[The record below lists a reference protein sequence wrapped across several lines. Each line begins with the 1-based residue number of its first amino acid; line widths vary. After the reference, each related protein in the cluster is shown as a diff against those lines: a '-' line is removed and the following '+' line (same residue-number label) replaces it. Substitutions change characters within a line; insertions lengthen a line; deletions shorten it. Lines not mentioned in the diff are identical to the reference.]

1 MIKIAITDDHEL
13 VRRGVADM
21 IATINGMTLSNGWPN
36 AADTLKGL
44 ELERPDILLLDIN
57 LPDMQGYEL
66 CRKLRILYPQLPVI
80 ALSTFDQSVVVHD
93 MMNAGSRGYLTK
105 NASAEEIEAA
115 VKEVLLGRIYLPER
129 IESRFKKQQEEGRS
143 VRLTRRE
150 ETILRLVAAELTTTE
165 IAEKLFIAERTV
177 ETHRTNLYQK
187 LGVKNIAG
195 LVREAIRRGLVS

>member
-21 IATINGMTLSNGWPN
+21 IATIGGMTLSNGWAN

-44 ELERPDILLLDIN
+44 ELESPDILLLDIN

-93 MMNAGSRGYLTK
+93 MMNAGARGYLTK
-105 NASAEEIEAA
+105 DATAEEIETA

-150 ETILRLVAAELTTTE
+150 ETILRLVAAELTTSE
-165 IAEKLFIAERTV
+165 IAGKLFIAERTV

-187 LGVKNIAG
+187 LGVKNVAG